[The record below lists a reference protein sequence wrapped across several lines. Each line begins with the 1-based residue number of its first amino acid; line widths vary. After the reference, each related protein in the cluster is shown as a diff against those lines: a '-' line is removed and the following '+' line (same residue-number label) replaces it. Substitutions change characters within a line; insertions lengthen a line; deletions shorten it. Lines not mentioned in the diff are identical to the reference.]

1 MSRVGDLIMDQKIAS
16 GVSIFTISVGFLID
30 LIPDNIGKL
39 AAFAGLCLS
48 LILAHVH
55 LAKRREDKKRNAL
68 ECELLKK
75 QIDE

>member
-39 AAFAGLCLS
+39 AALAGICLS
-48 LILAHVH
+48 LILSHFH
-55 LAKRREDKKRNAL
+55 IAKWREDKKRKRL
-68 ECELLKK
+68 ECELLQK